1 MKNKQVDSFDML
13 SSEYAEAQPSAIL
26 ARFGHV
32 LAIQESMDTV
42 RVDFDGNP
50 YSQGLTAKLGRLFT
64 SQELNLAIENKLTCR
79 IEFVG
84 GDIHLPVVT
93 DIFFSLVK
101 GNGELKLKA
110 SSIIIEA
117 EQELTLKS
125 GCTSSTYSGRDGRL
139 TSSAKY
145 ITTQAEKAQQ
155 IRGSTISIN

>member
-1 MKNKQVDSFDML
+1 MKNKQLDSLEMFSVEHVD
-13 SSEYAEAQPSAIL
+13 AQPSTCL

-32 LAIQESMDTV
+32 LAIQGSMAEV

-64 SQELNLAIENKLTCR
+64 SEELNLAIDNKLTCR

-84 GDIHLPVVT
+84 GDINLPIVT
-93 DIFFSLVK
+93 DIFFSLVQ
-101 GNGELKLKA
+101 GHGELKLKA

-117 EQELTLKS
+117 EQLLTLKS

>member
-1 MKNKQVDSFDML
+1 MKNKQLDSLEMF
-13 SSEYAEAQPSAIL
+13 SVEHAEAQPNTCL

-32 LAIQESMDTV
+32 LAIQESMAGV

-50 YSQGLTAKLGRLFT
+50 YSQGLTAKLGRSFT
-64 SQELNLAIENKLTCR
+64 AEELNLAIDNKLTCR

-84 GDIHLPVVT
+84 GDINLPIVT
-93 DIFFSLVK
+93 DIFFSLVQ

-110 SSIIIEA
+110 TSIIIEA